1 MNRYHVYIIG
11 FLLLLCQSANCQDW
25 IKVHAYVMDTL
36 KRPITYVF
44 VANKN
49 TQDAIVDMDG
59 GVVEWKVRIS
69 DTIIFSSPSYGMR
82 KYTVRDSV
90 RNNICSLTV
99 VLKPISKFLTEVQI
113 IAPKSAI
120 EIRNEIQSLHLETTD
135 VYKDVN
141 AFQSPITALYEAFN
155 KNERAKRTVAQLEYE
170 ENRTR
175 ILKDICRLLR
185 SYQVIDPSEK
195 ELDAFVHYIP
205 FDEAFLK
212 GSTDYEIGLS
222 VKEAFQLFK
231 KNYRGD

>member
-1 MNRYHVYIIG
+1 MRRLFFPILFILILPKNSFAQEWV
-11 FLLLLCQSANCQDW
+11 
-25 IKVHAYVMDTL
+25 KVRAFVMDTL
-36 KRPITYVF
+36 HRPITYVF

-59 GVVEWKVRIS
+59 ATVEWTAKIT
-69 DTIIFSSPSYGMR
+69 DTLIFSSQSYGMR
-82 KYTVRDSV
+82 KYAVKDSMK
-90 RNNICSLTV
+90 NAICQITV
-99 VLKPISKFLTEVQI
+99 VLNPLSKNLNEVQI
-113 IAPKSAI
+113 IAPKNAS
-120 EIRNEIQSLHLETTD
+120 EIRTEIQKLHLETTD

-155 KNERAKRTVAQLEYE
+155 KNEQAKRKVAQLEYE

-205 FDEAFLK
+205 LDESILK
-212 GSTDYEIGLS
+212 GSTDYEIGLT
-222 VKEAFQLFK
+222 VKEAFQKFK
-231 KNYRGD
+231 KIYRGD